1 MAPSTPAARTI
12 HAAGTFAPRGGK
24 GRSPHLPGIARE
36 GACIYQIDELEENAS
51 GEKPGAYVPPVASKR
66 VFPNVMHSA
75 SVSAKHVA
83 L

>member
-1 MAPSTPAARTI
+1 M
-12 HAAGTFAPRGGK
+12 
-24 GRSPHLPGIARE
+24 
-36 GACIYQIDELEENAS
+36 EENAS
-51 GEKPGAYVPPVASKR
+51 GEKPGAYVPPVALKR